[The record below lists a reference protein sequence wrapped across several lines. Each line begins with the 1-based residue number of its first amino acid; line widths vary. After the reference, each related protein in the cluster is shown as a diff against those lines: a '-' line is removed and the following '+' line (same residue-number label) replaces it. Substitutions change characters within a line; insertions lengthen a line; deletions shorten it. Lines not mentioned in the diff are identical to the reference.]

1 MAVPVP
7 RLKTYDLRGLILNF
21 GTIGIKGFGP
31 SDFLTIRPVKPRFTS
46 IEGLHGK
53 EIPIMSKSH
62 KARASITI
70 MRESDN
76 NASLS
81 IISALDQV
89 SGLGIFPFL
98 ASYLNLTQIY
108 TSVQSRVVKEPDV
121 TFSAKNGYMTWEL
134 ELYRLVRFG

>member
-7 RLKTYDLRGLILNF
+7 RLKTYDLRELILNF
-21 GTIGIKGFGP
+21 GTISIEGFGP
-31 SDFLTIRPVKPRFTS
+31 SDFLAIRPVKPRFTS
-46 IEGLHGK
+46 IEGLYGT
-53 EIPIMSKSH
+53 EIPVMSKSH

-81 IISALDQV
+81 IIAALDQV

-108 TSVQSRVVKEPDV
+108 TSVQSRIVREPDI
-121 TFSAKNGYMTWEL
+121 TFSAENGYMTWEL
-134 ELYRLVRFG
+134 ELYRLMRFG